1 MIHRRDEFRGAQ
13 ATIDKVH
20 QLAKDGKINL
30 FTQYQMASVKGDK
43 NLESIDIKHDNNE
56 IKNLKTDYVLGFF
69 GLIMQLGPIANW
81 GLNID
86 KKTIEVDTEK
96 FETNQ
101 KGIYA
106 VGDICNYPGK
116 LKLILSGFHEGA
128 LAARACFKLARP
140 NEKYRF
146 EFTTSSKTIKERLG
160 VKKVIELYSANTP
173 NGKKISIMLEEIGY
187 EYKVINIDL
196 NKGDQFKPEFKKISP
211 FSKIPVIIDQD
222 NNKNIFESG
231 AILMYLAEQSGKFY
245 DTKDRLEINQWL
257 MAQMGYVGPMLGQHH
272 QFHHYNP
279 GKSQFGEE
287 RYFKISKR
295 IYEELDE
302 RLSKSRFL
310 AGENYTIADIGTFP
324 WIARHEWH
332 DIGLKNYKNLTRWYV
347 EISEREAV
355 KKGFKFMNKDE
366 VPPKP

>member
-1 MIHRRDEFRGAQ
+1 
-13 ATIDKVH
+13 
-20 QLAKDGKINL
+20 
-30 FTQYQMASVKGDK
+30 
-43 NLESIDIKHDNNE
+43 
-56 IKNLKTDYVLGFF
+56 
-69 GLIMQLGPIANW
+69 
-81 GLNID
+81 
-86 KKTIEVDTEK
+86 
-96 FETNQ
+96 
-101 KGIYA
+101 
-106 VGDICNYPGK
+106 
-116 LKLILSGFHEGA
+116 
-128 LAARACFKLARP
+128 
-140 NEKYRF
+140 
-146 EFTTSSKTIKERLG
+146 
-160 VKKVIELYSANTP
+160 
-173 NGKKISIMLEEIGY
+173 MLEEIGY
-187 EYKVINIDL
+187 EYKVVNIDL

-257 MAQMGYVGPMLGQHH
+257 MAQMGYVGPLLGQHH

-295 IYEELDE
+295 IYEELDA

-355 KKGFKFMNKDE
+355 KKGFKFMNKGE

>member
-1 MIHRRDEFRGAQ
+1 
-13 ATIDKVH
+13 
-20 QLAKDGKINL
+20 
-30 FTQYQMASVKGDK
+30 
-43 NLESIDIKHDNNE
+43 
-56 IKNLKTDYVLGFF
+56 
-69 GLIMQLGPIANW
+69 
-81 GLNID
+81 
-86 KKTIEVDTEK
+86 
-96 FETNQ
+96 
-101 KGIYA
+101 
-106 VGDICNYPGK
+106 
-116 LKLILSGFHEGA
+116 
-128 LAARACFKLARP
+128 
-140 NEKYRF
+140 
-146 EFTTSSKTIKERLG
+146 
-160 VKKVIELYSANTP
+160 
-173 NGKKISIMLEEIGY
+173 MLEEIVY

-211 FSKIPVIIDQD
+211 LSKIPVIIDQD

-332 DIGLKNYKNLTRWYV
+332 DIGLKNFKNLTRWYV